1 MSDTSSTEGTRVIL
15 DYTSRDFAAIRT
27 QLVGLAKGFMPEWE
41 TVGETGDFGTLVLEL
56 FAYMGDVLNFYI
68 DRAASEAFLGT
79 ALRRQS
85 VLYIADMMGYK
96 PVGQHSAS
104 VKLLFGM
111 VSETEGASVLTLPA
125 GTRIYNE
132 TDNSADVIVFE
143 LDNPLTLSP
152 GQTDVV
158 AYATEGAMVYD
169 NLLGISLGGP
179 ALELVI
185 PEKGVVT
192 HSITIKSREGG
203 QIVDWTE
210 VTDISLGR
218 PTQSVFTTYLDDY
231 DNTHILFGDNA
242 AGRIPPVNAEIF
254 GSYRLGVGVEAN
266 QLAPDTLK
274 IIASTAELSDQLWSV
289 SVRNPESPVGGTDPE
304 STDSMRFS
312 IPRAAGRIKNRAIT
326 LNDYADLALQ
336 VPGVAKSTAYGTL
349 YTAIH
354 VRIAPTGGQGDA
366 VTMKRLC
373 DEVEAYLADKILV
386 GSAVS
391 AEPEDIHAPQ
401 PIGLWQPVH
410 LRVVVH
416 VQPAYN
422 RTTVRSEVDR
432 VLRDVLAFD
441 SVDFGTRV
449 SIGLIYRTALAVN
462 GVEWVDLN
470 WLSTVAPTHA
480 QEIGMDTDDAYQ
492 SVNEIITDSVY
503 IPRIHPLPAVKTA
516 SVTNVA
522 LTSNVATLTT
532 GSAHGMTTGQTIDV
546 TGVTPSLFNGQY
558 KITTAG
564 ATTLSYAKTNANVA
578 STPLVTPG
586 KVTTVNLP
594 ELETD
599 FPDLTEEERAHDGLW
614 VKAVGGL
621 VAT

>member
-1 MSDTSSTEGTRVIL
+1 MTDTSATEGTRVIL

-27 QLVGLAKGFMPEWE
+27 QMVGLAKGFMPEWQ
-41 TVGETGDFGTLVLEL
+41 TIGETGDFGTLLVEL

-68 DRAASEAFLGT
+68 DRASSEAFLGT

-104 VKLLFGM
+104 VKLLFNM
-111 VSETEGASVLTLPA
+111 VNEEAGGLPLTIPA

-132 TDNSADVIVFE
+132 TNNAADVVVFE
-143 LDNPLTLSP
+143 LDSP
-152 GQTDVV
+152 VDLVAGSTDVV
-158 AYATEGAMVYD
+158 AYATEGVMVYD
-169 NLLGISLGGP
+169 TLLGISLGGP
-179 ALELVI
+179 ALELLI
-185 PEKGVVT
+185 PEKGVVSHT
-192 HSITIKSREGG
+192 ITIKSREGG

-254 GSYRLGVGVEAN
+254 GTYRIGIGVEAN
-266 QLAPDTLK
+266 QLAPDTLVLLS
-274 IIASTAELSDQLWSV
+274 ATADLSDKIWTV
-289 SVRNPESPVGGTDPE
+289 SVRNPENPVGGTDPE

-354 VRIAPTGGQGDA
+354 VRIAPTGGQGDE

-373 DEVEAYLADKILV
+373 NEVEAYLSDKILV

-391 AEPEDIHAPQ
+391 VEPEYINAP
-401 PIGLWQPVH
+401 PPTGLYLPVH
-410 LRVVVH
+410 IRLVVH

-422 RTTVRSEVDR
+422 RTTVRNEVDR
-432 VLRDVLAFD
+432 VVRSVLAFD
-441 SVDFGTRV
+441 AVDFGTRV
-449 SIGLIYRTALAVN
+449 SIGLMYRTALAVN
-462 GVEWVDLN
+462 GVEWVDLH
-470 WLSTVAPTHA
+470 WLSTTVPTNA
-480 QEIGMDTDDAYQ
+480 QEVGMDADDDFQ
-492 SVNEIITDSVY
+492 SVNEIDTDVLL
-503 IPRIHPLPAVKTA
+503 IPQIYQYPVTDPHYVEKGKT
-516 SVTNVA
+516 
-522 LTSNVATLTT
+522 
-532 GSAHGMTTGQTIDV
+532 M
-546 TGVTPSLFNGQY
+546 
-558 KITTAG
+558 
-564 ATTLSYAKTNANVA
+564 
-578 STPLVTPG
+578 
-586 KVTTVNLP
+586 

-599 FPDLTEEERAHDGLW
+599 FDLTEEERTHDGLW

-621 VAT
+621 VGT

>member
-41 TVGETGDFGTLVLEL
+41 TAGEPGDFGTLVLEL

-104 VKLLFGM
+104 VKLFFTLADDA
-111 VSETEGASVLTLPA
+111 EGIITLPA

-132 TDNSADVIVFE
+132 TDNSSDVIVFE
-143 LDNPLTLSP
+143 LDSPLTLDP
-152 GQTDVV
+152 AAAHVDIV
-158 AYATEGAMVYD
+158 AYATEGVMVYD

-203 QIVDWTE
+203 QVVDWTE

-231 DNTHILFGDNA
+231 NNTHILFGDNA

-266 QLAPDTLK
+266 SLSPDTLK
-274 IIASTAELSDQLWSV
+274 VISSTADLSDQIWAV

-354 VRIAPTGGQGDA
+354 VKIAPTGGVGDS

-373 DEVEAYLADKILV
+373 DEVEDYLADKILV

-391 AEPEDIHAPQ
+391 VEPEDINAPQ
-401 PIGLWQPVH
+401 PVGLWQPVH
-410 LRVVVH
+410 VRVVVH

-422 RTTVRSEVDR
+422 RTSVRNEVDR
-432 VLRDVLAFD
+432 VLRDVLSFNA
-441 SVDFGTRV
+441 VDFGTRV
-449 SIGLIYRTALAVN
+449 SIGLMYRTALAVN

-480 QEIGMDTDDAYQ
+480 QEIGMDSNSTLR
-492 SVNEIITDSVY
+492 SVSEVITDSVY
-503 IPRIHPLPAVKTA
+503 IPRIHPNPAIKTGTVT
-516 SVTNVA
+516 SVI
-522 LTSNVATLTT
+522 LSGNVATLTT
-532 GSAHGMTTGQTIDV
+532 GAAHGMAVGQTINV

-558 KITTAG
+558 KIKTVG
-564 ATTLSYAKTNANVA
+564 ATAISYDKTNANVA
-578 STPLVTPG
+578 ATPQVTPG
-586 KVTTVNLP
+586 KVATVNPP

-599 FPDLTEEERAHDGLW
+599 FPDMTEEERTHDGLW
-614 VKAVGGL
+614 VKAYGGL